1 MPKSPVHTGT
11 TDVGGWTFV
20 SRPSRSTSHPAAR
33 CHVFLCQLLNLT
45 GGCQNSP
52 CRAGRCTCP
61 RLSITFRLRGGG
73 LAFVPKS
80 PVHTGTTDF
89 GGYPF
94 VSRPSRSTFHPAA
107 RCHVVLCQ
115 LLNLTGGSQNS
126 PRRGGP
132 LRPPAVTFLQGAR
145 GVDVPRSCLCRRTI
159 CLSVAICVL
168 GYALRPAHSTF
179 HPASRCHVF
188 SVPVLESNCWIPQ
201 NSPCRGW
208 PLHHPVLGE
217 LTSM

>member
-1 MPKSPVHTGT
+1 MLAVVLSSPGPPAQHSTPHRV
-11 TDVGGWTFV
+11 VTF
-20 SRPSRSTSHPAAR
+20 
-33 CHVFLCQLLNLT
+33 FLCQLLNLT

-61 RLSITFRLRGGG
+61 RLSITFRLRGGC

-107 RCHVVLCQ
+107 RCHVFLCQ

-132 LRPPAVTFLQGAR
+132 LRPPARVHVVLANIACVVDASRSCRSRRYSLTPLMLVVALSSPGPPVQHSTALRVVTFDR
-145 GVDVPRSCLCRRTI
+145 D
-159 CLSVAICVL
+159 
-168 GYALRPAHSTF
+168 
-179 HPASRCHVF
+179 
-188 SVPVLESNCWIPQ
+188 ECWI
-201 NSPCRGW
+201 NVYAG
-208 PLHHPVLGE
+208 
-217 LTSM
+217 